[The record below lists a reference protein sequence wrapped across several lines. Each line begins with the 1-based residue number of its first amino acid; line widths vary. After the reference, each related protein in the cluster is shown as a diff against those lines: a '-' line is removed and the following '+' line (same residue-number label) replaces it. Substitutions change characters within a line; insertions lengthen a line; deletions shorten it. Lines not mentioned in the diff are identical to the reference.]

1 MPMKPVVV
9 LVGRPNVGK
18 STLFNRLCGA
28 RRALVAE
35 LPGLTRDRQYAAAA
49 VGDRPYLVVDTGGI
63 SAWSSTAGAGAAKN
77 TIEGLMQEQVQR
89 ALREANAII
98 FLVDGREG
106 LSSIDQEIADA
117 LRRQPVTVWLA
128 VNKTEGMDPQ
138 LVTIEFH
145 ELGLGQ
151 VVPISAKHGD
161 GVERLMQQVL
171 AGLPRGEDSSGAAD
185 TPVIAIAGRP
195 NVGKSTLVNALLGEQ
210 RVLVSDQPGTTRD
223 SIYVTLER
231 AGRKY
236 VLIDTAGV
244 RRRARTTGTIE
255 KYSVIKTLQAID
267 AANVVILVLDALA
280 GITEQD
286 AMLAG
291 FVLERGRAIV
301 MAVNKWDVLDRGQ
314 RQRVRSELERKMAF
328 LRFARSHFISA
339 KNGTGVA
346 SLFRSTDRAFASA
359 RRTLTTPKLNRVL
372 QRAVQASAPPRARG
386 GPVRLKYAHQGG
398 KSPPLVVIH
407 GTRVDTVPVSYRRYL
422 ASTIRADFHL
432 EGTPV
437 RIELRSGDNP
447 FSVSGGQGRADK
459 RRRRTRRAA
468 AGP

>member
-1 MPMKPVVV
+1 M
-9 LVGRPNVGK
+9 L
-18 STLFNRLCGA
+18 
-28 RRALVAE
+28 
-35 LPGLTRDRQYAAAA
+35 
-49 VGDRPYLVVDTGGI
+49 GDRPYLVVDTGGL
-63 SAWSSTAGAGAAKN
+63 SGWSEVTTRATPKN
-77 TIEGLMQEQVQR
+77 TIEGLMREHVQR
-89 ALREANAII
+89 ASREANAIV

-106 LSSIDQEIADA
+106 LSSVDREIAEA
-117 LRRQPVTVWLA
+117 LRRQPATTWLA

-138 LVTIEFH
+138 LATIEFH
-145 ELGLGQ
+145 ELGLG
-151 VVPISAKHGD
+151 PAAAISAKRGD
-161 GVERLMQQVL
+161 GVDHLMQQVL
-171 AGLPRGEDSSGAAD
+171 TGLPRVEEVSEAAD

-195 NVGKSTLVNALLGEQ
+195 NVGKSTLVNALLGEE

-223 SIYVTLER
+223 SVYINLQR
-231 AGRKY
+231 AGRRY

-244 RRRARTTGTIE
+244 RRRARTAGIVE

-267 AANVVILVLDALA
+267 AANVIILVLDGLV

-291 FVLERGRAIV
+291 FVLERGRAVV
-301 MAVNKWDVLDRGQ
+301 MAVNKCDALDRAQ
-314 RQRVRSELERKMAF
+314 QQRVRGELERKMAF

-339 KNGTGVA
+339 KNGTGIA
-346 SLFRSTDRAFASA
+346 SLFRSADRAFASA
-359 RRTLTTPKLNRVL
+359 RRTLATPKLNRAL
-372 QRAVQASAPPRARG
+372 RRAVQASAPPRARG

-407 GTRVDTVPVSYRRYL
+407 GTRVGAVPASYRRYL

-447 FSVSGGQGRADK
+447 FSGAHGGARTDK
-459 RRRRTRRAA
+459 RRRRARRAA
-468 AGP
+468 PRA

>member
-1 MPMKPVVV
+1 MKPVVV

-28 RRALVAE
+28 RRALVAAV
-35 LPGLTRDRQYAAAA
+35 PGLTRDRQYAPGIL
-49 VGDRPYLVVDTGGI
+49 GDRPYLVVDTGGL
-63 SAWSSTAGAGAAKN
+63 SGWSEVATRATSQN
-77 TIEGLMQEQVQR
+77 TIEELMQEHVLR

-106 LSSIDQEIADA
+106 LSSVDREIAEA
-117 LRRQPVTVWLA
+117 LRRQPAPTWLA

-138 LVTIEFH
+138 LAAIEFH

-151 VVPISAKHGD
+151 AVAISAKQGD
-161 GVERLMQQVL
+161 GVEHLMQQVL
-171 AGLPRGEDSSGAAD
+171 VRLPRVEEVSEAAD

-223 SIYVTLER
+223 SVYIALER
-231 AGRKY
+231 AGRNY

-244 RRRARTTGTIE
+244 RRRARTTGIVE

-267 AANVVILVLDALA
+267 AANVVILVLDGAA

-301 MAVNKWDVLDRGQ
+301 MAVNKWDALDRAQ
-314 RQRVRSELERKMAF
+314 QQRVRGELERKMAF

-346 SLFRSTDRAFASA
+346 NLFRSADRAFASA
-359 RRTLTTPKLNRVL
+359 RRTLTTPKLNRAL
-372 QRAVQASAPPRARG
+372 QRAVQASAPPRAKG

-407 GTRVDTVPVSYRRYL
+407 GTRVDAVPVSYRRYL

-437 RIELRSGDNP
+437 RIELRSSGNP
-447 FSVSGGQGRADK
+447 FSGAGGRGGADK

-468 AGP
+468 AGT

>member
-28 RRALVAE
+28 RRALVADV
-35 LPGLTRDRQYAAAA
+35 PGLTRDRQYA
-49 VGDRPYLVVDTGGI
+49 VGVLGDRPYLVVDTGGL
-63 SAWSSTAGAGAAKN
+63 SRWSEVTTRAIPQNA
-77 TIEGLMQEQVQR
+77 IEGLMREQVQR

-106 LSSIDQEIADA
+106 LSSVDREIAEA
-117 LRRQPVTVWLA
+117 LRRQPATTWLA

-138 LVTIEFH
+138 LATIEFH
-145 ELGLGQ
+145 ELGLSRAAA
-151 VVPISAKHGD
+151 ISAKHGD
-161 GVERLMQQVL
+161 GVDHLMQQVL
-171 AGLPRGEDSSGAAD
+171 AGLPRVEEVGEAAD

-195 NVGKSTLVNALLGEQ
+195 NVGKSTLVNALLGED

-223 SIYVTLER
+223 SVYINLRR

-244 RRRARTTGTIE
+244 RRRARTTSIVE

-267 AANVVILVLDALA
+267 AANVVILVLDGLA

-291 FVLERGRAIV
+291 FVLERGRAVV
-301 MAVNKWDVLDRGQ
+301 MAVNKWDALDRAQ
-314 RQRVRSELERKMAF
+314 QQRVRGELDRKMAF
-328 LRFARSHFISA
+328 LRFARNHFISA
-339 KNGTGVA
+339 KNGTGMA
-346 SLFRSTDRAFASA
+346 SLFRSADRAFASA
-359 RRTLTTPKLNRVL
+359 RRTLATPKLNRTL

-407 GTRVDTVPVSYRRYL
+407 GTRVGAISASYRRYL

-447 FSVSGGQGRADK
+447 FASPRGGSRADK

-468 AGP
+468 AGA

>member
-1 MPMKPVVV
+1 MKPVVV
-9 LVGRPNVGK
+9 LVGQPNVGK

-35 LPGLTRDRQYAAAA
+35 VPGLTRDRQYAAAIL
-49 VGDRPYLVVDTGGI
+49 GDRPYLVVDTGGLSGW
-63 SAWSSTAGAGAAKN
+63 SAAAGRAASEN
-77 TIEGLMQEQVQR
+77 TIEGLMREQVQT
-89 ALREANAII
+89 ALHEANAII

-106 LSSIDQEIADA
+106 LSSVDREIAGA
-117 LRRQPVTVWLA
+117 LRRQPATTWLA

-138 LVTIEFH
+138 LATIEFH

-151 VVPISAKHGD
+151 TVAISAKHGD
-161 GVERLMQQVL
+161 GVDHLMQQVL
-171 AGLPRGEDSSGAAD
+171 AELPRGEKASEAAD
-185 TPVIAIAGRP
+185 IPVIAVAGRP

-210 RVLVSDQPGTTRD
+210 RVLVSDLPGTTRD
-223 SIYVTLER
+223 SIYTTLER

-244 RRRARTTGTIE
+244 RRRARTTGIVE
-255 KYSVIKTLQAID
+255 KYSVVKTLQAID
-267 AANVVILVLDALA
+267 AANVVILVLDGLA
-280 GITEQD
+280 GISEQD

-301 MAVNKWDVLDRGQ
+301 VAVNKWDALDRAQ
-314 RQRVRSELERKMAF
+314 QHRIRDELERKMGF

-339 KNGTGVA
+339 KNGTGVVG
-346 SLFRSTDRAFASA
+346 LFRSADRAFASA
-359 RRTLTTPKLNRVL
+359 RRTLATPKLNRAL
-372 QRAVQASAPPRARG
+372 QRAVQASAPPRAKG

-407 GTRVDTVPVSYRRYL
+407 GTRVEGVPVSYRRYL
-422 ASTIRADFHL
+422 ASAIRADFHL

-447 FSVSGGQGRADK
+447 FGGTGGRTRADK

-468 AGP
+468 AGA

>member
-1 MPMKPVVV
+1 MKPVVV

-35 LPGLTRDRQYAAAA
+35 VPGLTRDRQYASAIL
-49 VGDRPYLVVDTGGI
+49 GERPYLVVDTGGL
-63 SAWSSTAGAGAAKN
+63 SRWGAAAGRTGAQN
-77 TIEGLMQEQVQR
+77 TIEELMREQVQR
-89 ALREANAII
+89 ALWEANAII

-106 LSSIDQEIADA
+106 LNSVDREIAEA
-117 LRRQPVTVWLA
+117 LRRQRVSIWVA

-138 LVTIEFH
+138 LAAIEFH

-151 VVPISAKHGD
+151 AVAISAKHGD
-161 GVERLMQQVL
+161 GVDHLMQQVL
-171 AGLPRGEDSSGAAD
+171 ATLPHGEEVGESAD

-195 NVGKSTLVNALLGEQ
+195 NVGKSTLVNAMLGEQ

-223 SIYVTLER
+223 SIYISLER
-231 AGRKY
+231 AGRRY
-236 VLIDTAGV
+236 ILIDTAGV
-244 RRRARTTGTIE
+244 RRRARTTGIAE
-255 KYSVIKTLQAID
+255 KYSVVKTLQAID
-267 AANVVILVLDALA
+267 AANVVILVLDGLA

-291 FVLERGRAIV
+291 FILERGRAIV
-301 MAVNKWDVLDRGQ
+301 IAVNKWDALDGAQHQ
-314 RQRVRSELERKMAF
+314 RARDELDRKMAF
-328 LRFARSHFISA
+328 LRFARTHFISA

-346 SLFRSTDRAFASA
+346 RLFGSADRAFASA

-372 QRAVQASAPPRARG
+372 QRAVQASAPPRAKG

-407 GTRVDTVPVSYRRYL
+407 GTRVDAVPVSYRRYL
-422 ASTIRADFHL
+422 ANTIRADFRL

-447 FSVSGGQGRADK
+447 FRGTKGRAPADK
-459 RRRRTRRAA
+459 RRRRTRRTASGA
-468 AGP
+468 